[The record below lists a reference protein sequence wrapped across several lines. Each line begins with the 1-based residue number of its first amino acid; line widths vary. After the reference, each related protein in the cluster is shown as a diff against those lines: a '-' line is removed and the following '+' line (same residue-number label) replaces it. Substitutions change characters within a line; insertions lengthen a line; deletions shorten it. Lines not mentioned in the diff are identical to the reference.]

1 MRELIDAYSQVYLTA
16 IRLNCP
22 AYNTAP
28 EPAEPDEESPQP
40 APRDHWLRR
49 VFGRLVP
56 RRQPLDADQNDGYL
70 PGWLGI

>member
-1 MRELIDAYSQVYLTA
+1 MRDIIDAYSQVYLTA

-22 AYNTAP
+22 AYNATR
-28 EPAEPDEESPQP
+28 EPAEPDEESSQA

-56 RRQPLDADQNDGYL
+56 RRQPSEAEQHDVYL